1 VTADSSE
8 YFYDSIADR
17 FEGLDHPADLKR
29 RLSIVF
35 DECLADT
42 DLAGKRILD
51 AGCGY
56 GPFSTAASMRGAAV
70 LSVDIGRRLVARAM
84 ARAGSRGL
92 VADACELGVRD
103 ESFDVVIS
111 SEMLEHTGAPL
122 RLLRELARVLRA
134 PGLLVL
140 TTPNRI
146 WQGPVRAASLLRLR
160 PFHGRENFVRWTD
173 LERACGACGLEV
185 LAHIGFHP
193 WPVHFGL
200 DNAAR
205 SVEKRLARGRV
216 GRFMVNQAL
225 VARKPRR
232 RV

>member
-29 RLSIVF
+29 RLSVVF

-56 GPFSTAASMRGAAV
+56 GPFSSAASMRGAAV

-111 SEMLEHTGAPL
+111 SEMLEHTSAPL
-122 RLLRELARVLRA
+122 RVLRELARVLRA

-146 WQGPVRAASLLRLR
+146 WQGPVRAASVLRLR

-205 SVEKRLARGRV
+205 SVEKRLARGRF

-225 VARKPRR
+225 AARKRRR